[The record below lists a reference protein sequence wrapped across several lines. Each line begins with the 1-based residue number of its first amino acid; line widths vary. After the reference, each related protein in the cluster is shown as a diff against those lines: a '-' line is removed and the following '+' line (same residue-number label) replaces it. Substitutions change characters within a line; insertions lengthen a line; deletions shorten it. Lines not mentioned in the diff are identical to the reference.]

1 MTGSKD
7 LCYKLGGDWGGVF
20 KETKSPMHPPDE
32 FLKHAAECKATAK
45 FARDPQ
51 SKATWNQMA
60 DRWTRCAE
68 LANRELSEARQGAWE
83 SEPAAAIFDIP
94 SAGNCP
100 NWDKIF
106 GKLGRSPLVSPG
118 ATLLT

>member
-7 LCYKLGGDWGGVF
+7 LCYRLGGDWGGVF
-20 KETKSPMHPPDE
+20 EETKSPMHPPDE

-68 LANRELSEARQGAWE
+68 LANRELSEARQG
-83 SEPAAAIFDIP
+83 
-94 SAGNCP
+94 GV
-100 NWDKIF
+100 
-106 GKLGRSPLVSPG
+106 GKRARSSHF
-118 ATLLT
+118 

>member
-1 MTGSKD
+1 VTGSKD

-60 DRWTRCAE
+60 DRWARCAE
-68 LANRELSEARQGAWE
+68 LASRQISEARQG
-83 SEPAAAIFDIP
+83 
-94 SAGNCP
+94 GV
-100 NWDKIF
+100 
-106 GKLGRSPLVSPG
+106 GKRPRSSHF
-118 ATLLT
+118 